1 MAEREIH
8 IQESVTSPDVDKVK
22 PAPKQSTIPV
32 PFFYASSDD
41 GTDENLLILLHG
53 LGAYS
58 FKSPKNMHPTLFIS

>member
-1 MAEREIH
+1 MAEQEIH

-22 PAPKQSTIPV
+22 LAPKKSAIPV

-58 FKSPKNMHPTLFIS
+58 LKGSKNMHLTLFIS